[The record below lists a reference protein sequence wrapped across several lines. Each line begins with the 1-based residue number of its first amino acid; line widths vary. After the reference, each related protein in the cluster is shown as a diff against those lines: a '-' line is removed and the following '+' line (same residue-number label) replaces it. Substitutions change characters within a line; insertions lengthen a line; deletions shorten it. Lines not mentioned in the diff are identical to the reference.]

1 MTNVICIKSAV
12 KIMTGKHIVNII
24 KKTPGTPFAA
34 LNYEI
39 SGICNGK
46 CPYCDSGCAPVYE
59 GAPFLKAADFEK
71 GIDRLLSLG
80 LIDTS
85 TCVELFISGEPALN
99 PDLGKIAG
107 ALARRKIHYSISTNA
122 SRAIELPPE
131 HVKYLKVLT
140 FSMSGFSQESYDRI
154 HGLRFKNVIANIT
167 KTLDNLFGKEL
178 WLYRRFMHS
187 VNCSFHVYQFNIQE
201 MAEAARFCGR
211 NGIAF
216 QPCEAFFNGVP
227 DTIAYL
233 RKELPAGRLYQASRD
248 LLVYYLDKLLKEQP
262 PDYQCPQWNM
272 LSVDE
277 KSNILVCCG
286 GFPRNYPGTI
296 VGSMFD
302 LTADEILDKK
312 RHMPVCGPC
321 TGSGAAFWQHHR
333 HTPAFIG
340 RSLNLNKDIVNRLG
354 RLLPEKLR
362 SAAKKYFRRKMQGA

>member
-1 MTNVICIKSAV
+1 LEKSGLP
-12 KIMTGKHIVNII
+12 MNTI
-24 KKTPGTPFAA
+24 KKVAGTPFAA

-39 SGICNGK
+39 SGVCNAK
-46 CPYCDSGCAPVYE
+46 CPYCDSGCAPVYA
-59 GAPFLKAADFEK
+59 GSPYLKAADFER

-85 TCVELFISGEPALN
+85 TCVELFISGEPTLN

-107 ALARRKIHYSISTNA
+107 ALAERKIHYSISTNG

-131 HVKYLKVLT
+131 HVKFLKVLT
-140 FSMSGFSQESYDRI
+140 FSMSGFSQVSYDRI
-154 HGLRFKNVIANIT
+154 HGLRFEKVLSNIV
-167 KTLDNLFGKEL
+167 KTLDNLFGKES

-187 VNCSFHVYQFNIQE
+187 VNCSFHVYQFNVQE
-201 MAEAARFCGR
+201 MEEAARFCEG

-233 RKELPAGRLYQASRD
+233 RKELSPARLHQASRD
-248 LLVYYLDKLLKEQP
+248 LLVYYLDNLLKEQP
-262 PDYQCPQWNM
+262 SDYQCPQWNM

-277 KSNILVCCG
+277 KSNIVVCCG
-286 GFPRNYPGTI
+286 GFPRNYPGTV

-302 LTADEILDKK
+302 LTADEINEKK
-312 RHMPVCGPC
+312 RRMPVCGPC
-321 TGSGAAFWQHHR
+321 MGSGAAYWQHHR

-340 RSLNLNKDIVNRLG
+340 RFPKPNKDIVYRIG
-354 RLLPEKLR
+354 KLLPDKLR
-362 SAAKKYFRRKMQGA
+362 LAAKKYLRRKMRRS